1 MGKCIIAVEDILEAA
16 KAGRKTIAAASAECI
31 ITPGARDKAAEL
43 GIAIDDGAGI
53 APAAP
58 AASPAPARSAAALP
72 TEPLVQEVCRLLKDR
87 LPAGAKAADLEAL
100 VRSAVAARLSGGA
113 HPAAAAPGAAP
124 PASVDGVYLVSGARL
139 LAGDGGSPLPV
150 PETAIVADAVRCGM
164 DSRLAAGYME
174 WQKASFTRTVEFPEV
189 AVVLEGELHLAVGGR
204 TIVAKPGD
212 MVYFRKGVQ
221 VGYTAPARVKIAC
234 VNCTKD

>member
-16 KAGRKTIAAASAECI
+16 KAGRKTLAAASADCI
-31 ITPGARDKAAEL
+31 VTAGARDKAAEL
-43 GIAIDDGAGI
+43 GITIAEGAGPAPV
-53 APAAP
+53 APAAATP
-58 AASPAPARSAAALP
+58 QTAAAAAS
-72 TEPLVQEVCRLLKDR
+72 EPLVREVCRLMQER
-87 LPAGAKAADLEAL
+87 LPAGTPAKDLEAL
-100 VRSAVAARLSGGA
+100 VRSAVAARLSGSGR
-113 HPAAAAPGAAP
+113 PAAAEPGAAP
-124 PASVDGVYLVSGARL
+124 AAPPDGVCFVSGARL
-139 LAGDGGSPLPV
+139 LGGDAGSPSPV
-150 PETAIVADAVRCGM
+150 PEAAIVADAVRCGM
-164 DSRLAAGYME
+164 ESRLAAGYME

-221 VGYTAPARVKIAC
+221 VGYTAPARVKLAC

>member
-16 KAGRKTIAAASAECI
+16 KAGRKTLAAASADCI
-31 ITPGARDKAAEL
+31 VTPGARDKAAEL
-43 GIAIDDGAGI
+43 GITIAEGAGSAPG
-53 APAAP
+53 APAAAP
-58 AASPAPARSAAALP
+58 PQAAAAASES
-72 TEPLVQEVCRLLKDR
+72 LVREVCRLMQER
-87 LPAGAKAADLEAL
+87 LPAGTRGKDLEAL
-100 VRSAVAARLSGGA
+100 VRSAVAARLSGSGR
-113 HPAAAAPGAAP
+113 PAAAEPGATPAAP
-124 PASVDGVYLVSGARL
+124 PDGVCFVSAARL
-139 LAGDGGSPLPV
+139 LGGDAGSPAPV
-150 PETAIVADAVRCGM
+150 PEAAIVADAVRCGM
-164 DSRLAAGYME
+164 DSGLAAGYME

-221 VGYTAPARVKIAC
+221 VAYAAPARVKIAC